1 MPFNSFF
8 YVLLFL
14 PAVCLLTAFTRRS
27 LGPRSTQVVV
37 LLSSLIFYSW
47 GKPLRLGYLAASI
60 IANWLLARVISGATE
75 PARKRWLQIGLFAN
89 IAYLGAFKYINF
101 FIREIPFL
109 HGRLHLPEL
118 SFPLGISFFTLAQV
132 MYLVDC
138 YEGLQPASDLLTHA
152 TFVSF
157 FPYIISGPIAKSK
170 RIVHQFGNLG
180 TADGTFASKTAS
192 GAFLFCMGL
201 FKKAVF
207 ADAFAH
213 VADYGFNAPHRL
225 SALEVLCFSG
235 AYVLQLYF
243 DFSGYSDMAIGGANM
258 LGIEIPRNFDRPLRS
273 KSIIEFWQ
281 RWHIS
286 LSNFIQTYLYTPIL
300 TSLPAINLWTASLA
314 AMVAMAIAGLWHGPS
329 WTFVIY
335 GLIHGVGLAVN
346 QVWRKKKLVKIP
358 PVVSWL
364 LTLLLVDISE
374 IFFRSPTMAQALS
387 MVSSLIS
394 FHSPLGTA
402 NLSTMHADRVF
413 SVQIFGPPILLGI
426 LAAFVG
432 PSSEQLA
439 REFKPTLRNALA
451 SAAIFVVACIFMNSS
466 VGKQFVYFAF

>member
-14 PAVCLLTAFTRRS
+14 PAVCLLTALTRRS
-27 LGPRSTQVVV
+27 LGPRSAQIVV
-37 LLSSLIFYSW
+37 LLSSLLFYSW
-47 GKPLRLGYLAASI
+47 GKPSRLGFLAASI
-60 IANWLLARVISGATE
+60 LANWLLARLISSATE

-89 IAYLGAFKYINF
+89 IAYLGAFKYVDF

-138 YEGLQPASDLLTHA
+138 YEGLQPASDLFTHA

-157 FPYIISGPIAKSK
+157 FPYVISGPIAKSK
-170 RIVHQFGNLG
+170 RILHQFGNLG
-180 TADGTFASKTAS
+180 TAEGTFAIKTAS
-192 GAFLFCMGL
+192 GVYLFCMGL
-201 FKKAVF
+201 FKKVVF

-213 VADYGFNAPHRL
+213 IADFGFDAPNRL
-225 SALEVLCFSG
+225 SSLEVLCFSG

-243 DFSGYSDMAIGGANM
+243 DFSGYSDMAIGAANM

-286 LSNFIQTYLYTPIL
+286 LSSFITTYLYTPIL
-300 TSLPAINLWTASLA
+300 TSFSQINLISASLA
-314 AMVAMAIAGLWHGPS
+314 TMLAMAIAGLWHGPS
-329 WTFVIY
+329 WTFVIF
-335 GLIHGVGLAVN
+335 GLIHGVGLAAN
-346 QVWRKKKLVKIP
+346 QVWRKKKLAKIP
-358 PVVSWL
+358 SAISWL
-364 LTLLLVDISE
+364 LTLLLVDISL
-374 IFFRSPTMAQALS
+374 IFFRSPTVTQALS
-387 MVSSLIS
+387 MISSLIS
-394 FHSPLGTA
+394 FREPLSTV
-402 NLSTMHADRVF
+402 NLSTMHQQGVL
-413 SVQIFGPPILLGI
+413 SLQIFGPPILLGV
-426 LAAFVG
+426 LAAFIG

-439 REFKPTLRNALA
+439 REFKPTLRSALA
-451 SAAIFVVACIFMNSS
+451 AAAIFVVACIFMNSS